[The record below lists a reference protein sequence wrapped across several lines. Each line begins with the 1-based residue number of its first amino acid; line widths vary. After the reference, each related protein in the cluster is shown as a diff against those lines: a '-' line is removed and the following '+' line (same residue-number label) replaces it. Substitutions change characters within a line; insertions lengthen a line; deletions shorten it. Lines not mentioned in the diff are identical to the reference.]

1 MSGVF
6 PVKQVLATQLE
17 LVKAEE
23 REGQR
28 ERRKRRRKG
37 EGAGWCSSGIGGS
50 SPEREGE
57 TARKKHGESR
67 IPLHGETTDLPLQG
81 QSHIHTHGRPRRAE
95 PSRTDALL
103 LGCGPRSLVITGST
117 DVVDEGYKKEKVGRE
132 RMLHE

>member
-37 EGAGWCSSGIGGS
+37 EGAGWCSSGIGGQ
-50 SPEREGE
+50 
-57 TARKKHGESR
+57 
-67 IPLHGETTDLPLQG
+67 LP
-81 QSHIHTHGRPRRAE
+81 
-95 PSRTDALL
+95 
-103 LGCGPRSLVITGST
+103 
-117 DVVDEGYKKEKVGRE
+117 RE
-132 RMLHE
+132 RRRNSEKKTQRE